1 MALWYERLNNGHAR
15 PRPVG
20 AEVHLNLWRH
30 VRPRRRDTNFL
41 EVGIRLQESYEVGT
55 AHLFLPAWVRP
66 SDIHDLSPQLSDDVT
81 LSAVFNDVIKLG
93 PHRSGP
99 SFGTEKHGKHYLTIQ
114 SVSPGEDFTV
124 HAVGPENAPTG
135 TLVTF
140 TDAFCARIRS
150 AGPHYLRLRF
160 MLDEVAAGRFS
171 YNTEAADSLLTSS
184 ILTTEITE
192 VRFNEMRNL
201 PPDIAR
207 MVEGEAG
214 EVFAITAAHCF
225 FMRDM
230 SFELAASHASFH
242 KMRRLEVGLWKRYL
256 EPEVPES
263 AAQTMLVYHWRSM
276 PRDGGD
282 VGSFIALA
290 KFRATRLNL
299 WVSLFAVVLLG
310 ALGSATEAW
319 LAERFGS
326 SATPNHS
333 RAWLGL
339 AGVFVLV
346 FVVTILPTIRR
357 RYPRFLGW
365 LRWPSR

>member
-1 MALWYERLNNGHAR
+1 MALWYERLNNGHAK

-30 VRPRRRDTNFL
+30 VQPRRRDTNFL
-41 EVGIRLQESYEVGT
+41 EVGIRLQASYEVGK
-55 AHLFLPAWVRP
+55 AYLFLPAWVEP
-66 SDIHDLSPQLSDDVT
+66 ADIHDLSRHLNDDVT

-93 PHRSGP
+93 PHRSGR
-99 SFGTEKHGKHYLTIQ
+99 SFDTEKHGKHYLTIHHLTL
-114 SVSPGEDFTV
+114 GEDYT
-124 HAVGPENAPTG
+124 ANSVGPVDAPIG

-140 TDAFCARIRS
+140 TEAFCERIRS

-184 ILTTEITE
+184 VLTTEITE

-201 PPDIAR
+201 PSDIAR
-207 MVEGEAG
+207 MVDGMAA

-242 KMRRLEVGLWKRYL
+242 KMRRLEAGLWKSYL
-256 EPEVPES
+256 ETEVPAS
-263 AAQTMLVYHWRSM
+263 AAQTMLVYHWRSI
-276 PRDGGD
+276 PSDGGE

-299 WVSLFAVVLLG
+299 WVSLIAVVLLG
-310 ALGSATEAW
+310 ALGSATEAK
-319 LAERFGS
+319 LAEWLGCN
-326 SATPNHS
+326 AAANHLG
-333 RAWLGL
+333 AWLFL
-339 AGVFVLV
+339 AGVFTLV
-346 FVVTILPTIRR
+346 FVITILPTLRR
-357 RYPRFLGW
+357 RFPRFLKW